1 MRLLIVEDDQALAGF
16 LSSALSTESENIEV
30 ESDGKQGRQRVVDE
44 QFDLI
49 LLDLNLPGCDGVEI
63 LSAARQSQR
72 SAAILVLTGRAAV
85 EERVRCLDL
94 GADDCLVKPFALS
107 ELIARTRA
115 LVRRS
120 HALKESVLYCGD
132 IQMDRVGRTICRA
145 GVPIRLTSTEFALV
159 EFLLLHKGECVSRGQ
174 LLEQVWKIPASSVTS
189 IVDVYINYLRRK
201 LYHTTARPIIRTI
214 RGEGYIMREP
224 AVMDN
229 KGFLSA
235 HPSPSCAALDCGS
248 AQELSVVSKNGAGR
262 VSGFA
267 AVPELASWGV
277 A

>member
-145 GVPIRLTSTEFALV
+145 GVPIRLTPTEFALV
-159 EFLLLHKGECVSRGQ
+159 EFLLQPRSVAGAGVENPGIVGDQYRGCLHQ
-174 LLEQVWKIPASSVTS
+174 
-189 IVDVYINYLRRK
+189 
-201 LYHTTARPIIRTI
+201 
-214 RGEGYIMREP
+214 
-224 AVMDN
+224 
-229 KGFLSA
+229 LSA
-235 HPSPSCAALDCGS
+235 PQAVSHDRKADHSNDSRRGLHHARAGS
-248 AQELSVVSKNGAGR
+248 DG
-262 VSGFA
+262 
-267 AVPELASWGV
+267 
-277 A
+277 